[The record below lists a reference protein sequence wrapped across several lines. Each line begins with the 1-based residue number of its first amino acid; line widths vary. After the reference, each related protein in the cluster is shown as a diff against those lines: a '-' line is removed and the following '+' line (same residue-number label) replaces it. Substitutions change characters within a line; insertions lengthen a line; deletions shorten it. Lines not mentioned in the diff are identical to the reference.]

1 MIGKTNIKVRPN
13 AKKPPIDYVEYIQ
26 SSGTQYI
33 NTGLKPTQNSRIV
46 CEVVDFASAGAIFGV
61 DAGWAKQ
68 GYTVFPNI
76 SEFDTASYDISNQ
89 LSNGIIE
96 FSKNGLIH
104 NGSIVW
110 TPSTS
115 NFTSLYEL
123 TLFALN
129 RSGATREL
137 GSGKLKYLQYYESD
151 VLVRDFKPCKD
162 ENGVYCLYDEVSQAY
177 FYNQGTG
184 QFTGGVAI

>member
-1 MIGKTNIKVRPN
+1 MIGQTNAIEKVN
-13 AKKPPIDYVEYIQ
+13 AGIDYVEYIQ

-33 NTGLKPTQNSRIV
+33 NTGLKPTQNTRIV
-46 CEVVDFASAGAIFGV
+46 CEVVDFASKGAIFGV
-61 DAGWAKQ
+61 DNGWLTQ
-68 GYTVFPNI
+68 SYTVFPNI
-76 SEFDTASYDISNQ
+76 SAFGTASYDISNYV
-89 LSNGIIE
+89 SNGTID

-104 NGSIVW
+104 NGSTVW

-115 NFTSLYEL
+115 DFTSLYEL

-137 GSGKLKYLQYYESD
+137 GSGKLKYLQYYEAD

-162 ENGVYCLYDEVSQAY
+162 KNGTYCLYDEVSKTY
-177 FYNQGTG
+177 FYNAGTG
-184 QFTGGVAI
+184 SFIGG